1 MSTSR
6 LAALLHGRG
15 YRRRFPR
22 VVSWID
28 RVLPAITHPTKKC
41 TIRGLEFH
49 LDARNER
56 IAQVP
61 YASGAYEPE
70 ESAAIEALVRPGSVF
85 VDIGANLGYFT
96 CLAARAAGPTGR
108 VVAFEPDRLN
118 VRLLRRNV
126 RANRFENVT
135 IVPAAVGGRDGEIEL
150 FRSEINHTDH
160 RVYDSGEGRGAERVR
175 LVSLDSYF
183 PRASRIDVLK
193 IDIQGFEAQAF
204 AGMRRILAE
213 QRDRLVI
220 LTEFFPEGLEEAG
233 SGPAELLALFSAAG
247 LRCWFMDGT
256 PADLASAL
264 DRSAADGYTNLLVAE
279 EFPSALAGLAERA
292 ATR

>member
-15 YRRRFPR
+15 FRRRFPR
-22 VVSWID
+22 LVSWID
-28 RVLPAITHPTKKC
+28 RVLPAITHPTKRC

-70 ESAAIEALVRPGSVF
+70 EAAAIEALVRPGSVF

-108 VVAFEPDRLN
+108 VFAFEPDRLN

-126 RANRFENVT
+126 RANGFGNVT
-135 IVPAAVGGRDGEIEL
+135 VIPAAVGARDGEIAL
-150 FRSEINHTDH
+150 YRSEINHTDH
-160 RVYDSGEGRGAERVR
+160 RVYDHGDGRPSSRVR
-175 LVSLDSYF
+175 LVALDSYF
-183 PRASRIDVLK
+183 PRGSRIDILK
-193 IDIQGFEAQAF
+193 VDIQGFEGQAF
-204 AGMRRILAE
+204 AGMRRILTE

-220 LTEFFPEGLEEAG
+220 LTEFFPDGLERAG
-233 SGPAELLALFSAAG
+233 SGPSELLAFFATAG
-247 LRCWFMDGT
+247 LRTWFIDGT

-264 DRSAADGYTNLLVAE
+264 ARSAADGYTNLLVAE
-279 EFPSALAGLAERA
+279 EFPAALAGLAERTL
-292 ATR
+292 TR